1 MKFKS
6 LRGMD
11 DLFSIDLAKWQTL
24 ETAFKS
30 VFLKFNAGE
39 VRNPILESTDL
50 FARSVGSSS
59 DIVNKELYTFNDRN
73 DESISL
79 RPEGTAGL
87 VRSLI
92 ESKKDNDPGKYWYL
106 SLIHI
111 SEPTRPLYI
120 SYAVFCLKKKK

>member
-79 RPEGTAGL
+79 DLKELLGWLGL
-87 VRSLI
+87 
-92 ESKKDNDPGKYWYL
+92 
-106 SLIHI
+106 
-111 SEPTRPLYI
+111 
-120 SYAVFCLKKKK
+120 